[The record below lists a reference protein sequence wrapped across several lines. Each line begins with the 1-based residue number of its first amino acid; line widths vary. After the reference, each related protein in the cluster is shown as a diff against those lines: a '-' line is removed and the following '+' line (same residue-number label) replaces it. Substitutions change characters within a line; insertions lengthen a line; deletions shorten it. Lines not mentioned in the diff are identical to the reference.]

1 MKDDEVCKEI
11 PQVTPWC
18 LLFKNQYNYPEPY
31 FWSTDFCLWQATTL
45 TFVQENRNSY
55 KWLAT
60 KNIMEYSKCNK
71 VNKVNNWTKVQA
83 L

>member
-1 MKDDEVCKEI
+1 MKDEEVCKEI

-18 LLFKNQYNYPEPY
+18 LLFKNQYNIIIP
-31 FWSTDFCLWQATTL
+31 TL
-45 TFVQENRNSY
+45 FREYWLLLVAGNYTVQENRNSY